1 MKKADLSTKEV
12 AAVVG
17 LSTRTLKRMRD
28 AGKGPPWRK
37 VGWFVRYPTDGV
49 ERWKSEFRK

>member
-12 AAVVG
+12 AAIVG

-28 AGKGPPWRK
+28 AGKGPPWVK
-37 VGWFVRYPTDGV
+37 VGWFVRYPTEGV
-49 ERWKSEFRK
+49 EKWNKERA